1 MSGLKRNDEKRA
13 AAMLQQI
20 REYERAHNCYDV
32 KKATALFT
40 DDAQFE
46 TVGEWVMAGKKK
58 IQDLEEWDAALSNH
72 LAFTDLRASG
82 DTVTCK
88 AVEHDDLLKLAGFK
102 EIRYDSV
109 TLEFRSDL
117 IKKITAK
124 TAEEDQVATSE
135 TFHSMVEW
143 ATRERHGE
151 IVKLV
156 SDGKFAYN
164 ARNAKG
170 WLVLMQEWLRTKDQP
185 WK

>member
-1 MSGLKRNDEKRA
+1 MSGLTGDDVKRA
-13 AAMLQQI
+13 AAMIQLV
-20 REYERAHNCYDV
+20 REYERAHNGHDV

-40 DDAQFE
+40 DDVQFE
-46 TVGEWVMAGKKK
+46 TVGEWVMAGKK
-58 IQDLEEWDAALSNH
+58 IQDLEEWNAALSNH

-88 AVEHDDLLKLAGFK
+88 AVEHNDLLKLAGFK

-109 TLEFRSDL
+109 ALEFRGDL

-124 TAEEDQVATSE
+124 TAEEDQVATSK

-170 WLVLMQEWLRTKDQP
+170 
-185 WK
+185 

>member
-1 MSGLKRNDEKRA
+1 MSGLKGNVEKSA
-13 AAMLQQI
+13 AVMLQQV

-40 DDAQFE
+40 EDIQFE

-72 LAFTDLRASG
+72 LAFTDVRANG
-82 DTVTCK
+82 DTVICK
-88 AVEHDDLLKLAGFK
+88 AVEHNDLLKLAGFK
-102 EIRYDSV
+102 QIRYDSV
-109 TLEFRSDL
+109 ALEFRGDL

-124 TAEEDQVATSE
+124 TAEEDQVATSKM
-135 TFHSMVEW
+135 FHSMVEW
-143 ATRERHGE
+143 AMRQRHGE

-185 WK
+185 WR